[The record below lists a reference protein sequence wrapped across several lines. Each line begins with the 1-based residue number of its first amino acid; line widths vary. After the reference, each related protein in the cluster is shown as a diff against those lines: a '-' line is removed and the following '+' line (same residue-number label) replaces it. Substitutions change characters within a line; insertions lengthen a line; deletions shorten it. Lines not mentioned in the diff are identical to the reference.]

1 MGIVMA
7 ACENRNCDYQII
19 DEYTSIL
26 DSFSVDNDG
35 LAMSLSD
42 ASDVEIKQSP
52 SHDFIKL

>member
-19 DEYTSIL
+19 DEYTPIL
-26 DSFSVDNDG
+26 DSFSIDNDD

-42 ASDVEIKQSP
+42 ASDVEIKPESQ
-52 SHDFIKL
+52 